1 MAAVSLDIIQT
12 GSTSATLH
20 VQPGDTI
27 TFELAETVFNNAL
40 AQAVASLN
48 AALGSV
54 TGAINFATSTS
65 GGAS

>member
-1 MAAVSLDIIQT
+1 MAVNLDIIQT

-27 TFELAETVFNNAL
+27 TLELANTVQSPF
-40 AQAVASLN
+40 VAGIVAELIAKLGTILGVTF
-48 AALGSV
+48 AAN
-54 TGAINFATSTS
+54 TT